1 MTLVN
6 GYEIEIKP
14 YYCNDIRYSIMNNA
28 NIEDKLNVVI
38 VISNAS
44 SFASRYILTKEFIQ
58 RINNEEPD
66 VNLFIVELA
75 YGDQEF
81 FITDSSDPKHLQLRT
96 EIPLWHKENLINIG
110 VKQLLPHDWKTLAWI
125 DADLEFES
133 VTWVQ
138 DTLKI
143 LNNNCDIVQL
153 FSHAVDMD
161 QNKLTMAV
169 YNSGGYH
176 SSKKNKYCGVPPNFW
191 HPGYAWAITRNAYE
205 KMGGLYDKA
214 ILGSGDSVM
223 CLSLVKK
230 GVQAVVEKSTK
241 GYKDSINTFQ
251 SNVID
256 FKYGYVPG
264 VIRHHYHG
272 SKKNRQ
278 YVERW
283 QILMKHEYDP
293 FIHVIYNDK
302 GILIPTPLCPKAM
315 LDEIDAYFTG
325 RQEDDGIT
333 STEEKAESPFRHS
346 PMDYITPTITPTIK
360 PTIIPTIIPTI
371 TLSEGDNAFSPR
383 PFTPLNIT
391 FENYIPIITP
401 LNKTFENYIPIIT
414 PTNKTFENYIPIEE
428 KAESPFRHSP
438 MERPSVTGATTPV
451 TGNLRFQYSGV
462 PSDYIT
468 PTNKTFENYIP
479 TSYEKY
485 APITETSNTQVVTP
499 VVVTPVVVT
508 PVVVT
513 PVVVTPVVV
522 TPVVVTPVVTPVV
535 VTPVVTPVVVTPV
548 VVTPVVVTPVVV
560 TPVVVT
566 PVVTLVVVTP
576 EVTPVVVTPVVVT
589 PVLTPVVVTP
599 LNERSKSMKTRMKN
613 LLRFY

>member
-14 YYCNDIRYSIMNNA
+14 YYCNDIRYSIINNA

-283 QILMKHEYDP
+283 QILMKYEYDP
-293 FIHVIYNDK
+293 FIHVTYNDK

-333 STEEKAESPFRHS
+333 PNIEWGRTGGVAPV
-346 PMDYITPTITPTIK
+346 
-360 PTIIPTIIPTI
+360 
-371 TLSEGDNAFSPR
+371 SEGDNK
-383 PFTPLNIT
+383 T
-391 FENYIPIITP
+391 FENYITP
-401 LNKTFENYIPIIT
+401 TNKTFENYIPIIT
-414 PTNKTFENYIPIEE
+414 PTNKTFENYI
-428 KAESPFRHSP
+428 
-438 MERPSVTGATTPV
+438 
-451 TGNLRFQYSGV
+451 
-462 PSDYIT
+462 T
-468 PTNKTFENYIP
+468 PTNITFENYIP

-485 APITETSNTQVVTP
+485 TPITETSNTQVVTP
-499 VVVTPVVVT
+499 
-508 PVVVT
+508 VVT

-535 VTPVVTPVVVTPV
+535 VTPV
-548 VVTPVVVTPVVV
+548 
-560 TPVVVT
+560 
-566 PVVTLVVVTP
+566 
-576 EVTPVVVTPVVVT
+576 
-589 PVLTPVVVTP
+589 LTPIVVTP
-599 LNERSKSMKTRMKN
+599 LNERSKSMKNRMKN